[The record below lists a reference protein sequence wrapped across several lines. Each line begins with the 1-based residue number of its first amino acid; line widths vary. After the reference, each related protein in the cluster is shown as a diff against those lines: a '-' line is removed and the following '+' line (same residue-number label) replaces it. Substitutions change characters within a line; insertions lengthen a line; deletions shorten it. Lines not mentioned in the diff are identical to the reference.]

1 MVGNGGGGLGGFQF
15 LRRSNSTTT
24 KKASSS
30 TLMDFPKPQ
39 TRTPMAVSTFPP
51 PHKTQLPM
59 RYQTQH
65 YQNNQNSS
73 SSNSKS
79 PALICKRSVWVVAI
93 LSFLSVTLYLLSLV
107 RGLQGTSSQAILS
120 RNGNA
125 KRYGIIID
133 AGSSGSRI
141 HVFQY
146 SPGAIP
152 DVDLHGME
160 SNSLKR
166 TPGLSSFAGIFG
178 PKKQH
183 HPILYVSIF
192 EGKKLL
198 LQVMLVFLGFGGG
211 WSICCVKR
219 IRGKRVCH
227 SMRLCDLL
235 GDDCC
240 EFPSLLCVVL
250 NFESFCDVGVVGF
263 CGGWSHL
270 FIFKA

>member
-30 TLMDFPKPQ
+30 SSMMDFPKPQ

-166 TPGLSSFAGIFG
+166 TPGLSSFAGMG
-178 PKKQH
+178 QRNH

-192 EGKKLL
+192 LRVK
-198 LQVMLVFLGFGGG
+198 
-211 WSICCVKR
+211 SCCCK
-219 IRGKRVCH
+219 
-227 SMRLCDLL
+227 
-235 GDDCC
+235 
-240 EFPSLLCVVL
+240 
-250 NFESFCDVGVVGF
+250 
-263 CGGWSHL
+263 
-270 FIFKA
+270 

>member
-1 MVGNGGGGLGGFQF
+1 MVGNGDGGLGGFQF
-15 LRRSNSTTT
+15 LRRSNSTIT
-24 KKASSS
+24 KKTS
-30 TLMDFPKPQ
+30 TTMMDFPKPQ

-73 SSNSKS
+73 SNSKS
-79 PALICKRSVWVVAI
+79 PALVCKRSVWVVAI

-120 RNGNA
+120 RNSNA
-125 KRYGIIID
+125 RRFGIIID

-166 TPGLSSFAGIFG
+166 TPGLSSFAGMGQRNIIDFCTC
-178 PKKQH
+178 Q
-183 HPILYVSIF
+183 
-192 EGKKLL
+192 
-198 LQVMLVFLGFGGG
+198 FLR
-211 WSICCVKR
+211 VKAAA
-219 IRGKRVCH
+219 
-227 SMRLCDLL
+227 S
-235 GDDCC
+235 
-240 EFPSLLCVVL
+240 
-250 NFESFCDVGVVGF
+250 DVGV
-263 CGGWSHL
+263 S
-270 FIFKA
+270 

>member
-24 KKASSS
+24 KKTAS
-30 TLMDFPKPQ
+30 TTMMDFPKPQ
-39 TRTPMAVSTFPP
+39 TRTPMAPVSTFPP

-73 SSNSKS
+73 SSSNTKS

-125 KRYGIIID
+125 KRFGIIID

-166 TPGLSSFAGIFG
+166 TPGLSSFAGMDG
-178 PKKQH
+178 PKK
-183 HPILYVSIF
+183 HPSIF
-192 EGKKLL
+192 
-198 LQVMLVFLGFGGG
+198 
-211 WSICCVKR
+211 
-219 IRGKRVCH
+219 
-227 SMRLCDLL
+227 
-235 GDDCC
+235 
-240 EFPSLLCVVL
+240 LCVSM
-250 NFESFCDVGVVGF
+250 F
-263 CGGWSHL
+263 
-270 FIFKA
+270 